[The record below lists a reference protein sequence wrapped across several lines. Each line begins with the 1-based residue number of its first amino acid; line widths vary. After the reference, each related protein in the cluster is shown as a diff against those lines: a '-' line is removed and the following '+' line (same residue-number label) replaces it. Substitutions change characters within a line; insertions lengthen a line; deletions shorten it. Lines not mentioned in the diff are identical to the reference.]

1 VSDAA
6 RPQRAGSEGRL
17 ARVRRFLLWLRH
29 NNPIYVNRRGKRPVG
44 RLSHP
49 PTPAAVLDEL
59 ARLDVSTWR
68 YKWDDPD
75 VRHLGPMAQDFAAAF
90 GLGEN
95 ERWIDTIDADGVN
108 MVAIKELARRL
119 RAVERRLQAI
129 EALAAESP
137 SQRSPAS
144 DGP

>member
-1 VSDAA
+1 MSDAA

-17 ARVRRFLLWLRH
+17 ARVRRFSLWLRH

-44 RLSHP
+44 RLPHP
-49 PTPAAVLDEL
+49 PTPAAVLEEL

-68 YKWDDPD
+68 YMWDDPD
-75 VRHLGPMAQDFAAAF
+75 VRHQGPLAQDFAAAF

-108 MVAIKELARRL
+108 MVAIQELTRRL
-119 RAVERRLQAI
+119 GALEARLAQLEATTSERQSATDI
-129 EALAAESP
+129 
-137 SQRSPAS
+137 
-144 DGP
+144 